1 MLTNEIVKKLP
12 FFSKYHG
19 YSLSDLEGVLGVSKK
34 TILSDIN
41 KINNILEELDIP
53 IISLYNDK
61 IFFPSISVTDIF
73 AKLSPHLKHYIFQDE
88 RPYMIVLYL
97 LLKEDYISN
106 FHLQDVLRISKNSV
120 LNDLKDLKKILAS
133 KEVTITYNRRKGYS
147 LAGTPKA
154 LRIVLEWA
162 INELLQFSSGKW
174 IIRYL
179 FYSCQKP
186 FDFDQITPF
195 FVNDTSRSQLFFI
208 SERVEATSY
217 VILCLKWSCLEGKV
231 VYSEKEKQ
239 LIRETVVFELAKQF
253 VAEFPNLKRDC
264 YFIATRLMGCT
275 QGDLGI
281 SPQPEILTIM
291 EAIIDTVSA
300 KTGIIVTNDEQF
312 RKNLYCH
319 LAPAYFRLLFDNH
332 IVNPLKEHIL
342 SEYESLFYLIKKS
355 LFPLSEALGKTIS
368 DDEVAYFT
376 MHFGGYLASRQ
387 TKSNHR
393 KIVALAVCPNGISSS
408 LILGSEL
415 KVLLPE
421 IVFKDIH
428 QLDQL
433 NELQLQ
439 DYDVIFSTVFFETD
453 KPLFVVQPFMNPVE
467 KTILKKT
474 VYNEFSLHS
483 SFYSQSDDLLKI
495 IKKSCL
501 IEDERA
507 LREDLA
513 TYFLSLD
520 KQDTTSWEGASLT
533 DLLTIDLIQTKE
545 KVKDWQEA
553 ITLAADPLLK
563 QGYIE
568 ASYITA
574 MIDSVKKLGAY
585 IVLAPH
591 VAVPHA
597 APEKGVKRLG
607 MSLLQ
612 LQEPISFN
620 LDKNDYDEEK
630 EVQLIFVLAAVD
642 SSAHLKALQQLVMI
656 LDDEKMLQKLIAA
669 KTREDIYR
677 LLKWCTLNEEVK

>member
-1 MLTNEIVKKLP
+1 MLTNDIVKKLP
-12 FFSKYHG
+12 LFSKYHG
-19 YSLSDLEGVLGVSKK
+19 YPLSDLEGVLGVSRKS
-34 TILSDIN
+34 ILSDMA
-41 KINNILEELDIP
+41 KINATLEILDTP
-53 IISLYNDK
+53 VISLVNDR
-61 IFFPSISVTDIF
+61 INCPQISVTDLF
-73 AKLSPHLKHYIFQDE
+73 VRLSPDLKDYLFQEE

-106 FHLQDVLRISKNSV
+106 FHLQDVLRISKNTV
-120 LNDLKDLKKILAS
+120 LNDLKELKKSLRQ
-133 KEVTITYNRRKGYS
+133 KQVTIEYERKSGYF
-147 LAGTPKA
+147 LVGCPKD
-154 LRIVLEWA
+154 LRFVLEWA

-179 FYSCQKP
+179 FHACQKP
-186 FDFDQITPF
+186 FEFDHIAQVFLTYT
-195 FVNDTSRSQLFFI
+195 NQSQLLFI
-208 SERVEATSY
+208 NERIEATSY
-217 VILCLKWSCLEGKV
+217 VILCLIWGRLEGKV
-231 VYSEKEKQ
+231 VYSEQERQ
-239 LIRETVVFELAKQF
+239 LISEIVVFELAKQF
-253 VAEFPNLKRDC
+253 VAEFPNLKREC

-275 QGDLGI
+275 QGDI
-281 SPQPEILTIM
+281 VKSPQPEILVIM
-291 EAIIDTVSA
+291 EAIIDMVSA
-300 KTGIIVTNDEQF
+300 KTGIVFTNDAQF
-312 RKNLYCH
+312 RQNLYCH
-319 LAPAYFRLLFDNH
+319 LAPAYYRLLFDNH

-376 MHFGGYLASRQ
+376 MHFGGYLTIHPLNNDQ
-387 TKSNHR
+387 R

-415 KVLLPE
+415 QMMFPE
-421 IVFKDIH
+421 FMFKDVH
-428 QLDQL
+428 QLAHL
-433 NELQLQ
+433 NALQLQ

-474 VYNEFSLHS
+474 VYNEFSITP
-483 SFYSQSDDLLKI
+483 SFYPKSEELLKL

-501 IEDERA
+501 IEDEQT

-513 TYFLSLD
+513 TYFLSLGHH
-520 KQDTTSWEGASLT
+520 DTSSWEGVSLT

-545 KVKDWQEA
+545 NVKDWQEA

-574 MIDSVKKLGAY
+574 MIESVKTIGAY

-597 APEKGVKRLG
+597 TPEKGVKRLG
-607 MSLLQ
+607 MSLLH
-612 LQEPISFN
+612 LKEPVSFN
-620 LDKNDYDEEK
+620 LDKNDFDDER
-630 EVQLIFVLAAVD
+630 EVQLIFVLAAID
-642 SSAHLKALQQLVMI
+642 SSAHLKALQELVMI
-656 LDDEKMLQKLIAA
+656 LDDEEKLQKLIAA
-669 KTREDIYR
+669 ETKEDIYR
-677 LLKWCTLNEEVK
+677 LLKWSSLNEEVE